1 MIKENKP
8 TVVSVGM
15 SAMVSLFCVRTT
27 SKRWVLKTIQVI
39 MKRDPFDAMYD
50 SR

>member
-1 MIKENKP
+1 MIQENKP
-8 TVVSVGM
+8 TVVSVGV
-15 SAMVSLFCVRTT
+15 SATVSMFCVRTT
-27 SKRWVLKTIQVI
+27 SKRWVLKIVQVI